1 MICVVVL
8 QNWMGYA
15 DGETGSYSETC
26 VTFDVDGSERVGI
39 KVEKA
44 VDTKEEISIKV
55 EESIDIKV
63 ESPEFVSVPSIET
76 EPEVRLWCVCEVVA
90 AHVFRPF
97 IAPNRKL

>member
-26 VTFDVDGSERVGI
+26 VTFGVDGSEGVSI
-39 KVEKA
+39 EVEKA

-55 EESIDIKV
+55 EETINIKDAI
-63 ESPEFVSVPSIET
+63 PEFVSVPSIKT
-76 EPEVRLWCVCEVVA
+76 EPAVRLCGVCVVVA
-90 AHVFRPF
+90 AHAFRPF